1 VKPVPLPF
9 DPDEALRALRRDPAL
24 KPLLR
29 RVGPYRLQLERA
41 PSPFEA
47 LAESITYQ
55 QLNGRAAAAIF
66 GRFLALFPRPLKPA
80 AVLAATDEE
89 LRSVGLS
96 RAKALAIRDLA
107 AKARVGLVPSW
118 KALETL
124 EDEAIIERLT
134 QIRGVGRWTVEM
146 LLIFRLG
153 RPDVWPVDDFAI
165 RKAYGALFGIEKPT
179 SKEMKARAE
188 AWRPWRSVA
197 AWYLW
202 RSLEPRATDDP

>member
-1 VKPVPLPF
+1 MKPQLATFF
-9 DPDEALRALRRDPAL
+9 DSAAALRTLRRDPEL

-66 GRFLALFPRPLKPA
+66 GRFLALFPNPIAPS
-80 AVLAATDEE
+80 AVLAVPDEA
-89 LRSVGLS
+89 LRSAGLS

-107 AKARVGLVPSW
+107 EKTEDGLVPSW
-118 KALETL
+118 KALEAM
-124 EDEAIIERLT
+124 EDETIIERLT
-134 QIRGVGRWTVEM
+134 QVRGVGRWTVEM

-165 RKAYGALFGIEKPT
+165 RKTYGALFGIEKPT
-179 SKEMKARAE
+179 PKDMKARAE
-188 AWRPWRSVA
+188 AWRPWRSVV

-202 RSLEPRATDDP
+202 RSLEL